1 MTSVK
6 PHFSVDQT
14 HVPML
19 MGLLFQQVHAIFD
32 AEDWGGLRQSH
43 FRVMASVPDG
53 GISITDLAERVGMTK
68 QGCGQFVTQ
77 LEGSGHLTVE
87 VDPADRRV
95 RVVRRTPLGHDVLDA
110 VRERNLR
117 IEQDWAEQVGQARYQ
132 TFRGVL
138 EDLALTPPPD

>member
-1 MTSVK
+1 MTFVK
-6 PHFSVDQT
+6 ADFSVDQT

-53 GISITDLAERVGMTK
+53 GVSITDLAERVGMTK
-68 QGCGQFVTQ
+68 QGCGQFVTH
-77 LEGSGHLTVE
+77 LEGSGHLAVE
-87 VDPADRRV
+87 VDPSDRRV
-95 RVVRRTPLGHDVLDA
+95 RVVRRTSLGHDVLDA
-110 VRERNLR
+110 VRDRNLR
-117 IEQDWAEQVGQARYQ
+117 IERDWAEQVGQDRYQ

-138 EDLALTPPPD
+138 EDLALAPLD

>member
-1 MTSVK
+1 MTLVK
-6 PHFSVDQT
+6 ADISVDQT

-43 FRVMASVPDG
+43 FRVMASVTDG
-53 GISITDLAERVGMTK
+53 GVSITELAERVGMTK
-68 QGCGQFVTQ
+68 QGCGQFVTH
-77 LEGSGHLTVE
+77 LEGSGHLAVE
-87 VDPADRRV
+87 VDPSDRRV
-95 RVVRRTPLGHDVLDA
+95 RVVRRTALGHDVLDA

-117 IEQDWAEQVGQARYQ
+117 IEQNWAEQVGQARYQ

-138 EDLALTPPPD
+138 EDLALAPLD